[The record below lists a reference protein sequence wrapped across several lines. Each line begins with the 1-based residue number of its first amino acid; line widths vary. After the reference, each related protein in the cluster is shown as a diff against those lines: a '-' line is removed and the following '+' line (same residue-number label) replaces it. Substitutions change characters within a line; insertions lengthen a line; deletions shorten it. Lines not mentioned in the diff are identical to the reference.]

1 MDFFQM
7 QIFRPCRQPPPELW
21 YNARIAPKGK
31 GRGMG
36 KMTEREAYIAF
47 NLVEGF
53 GSAKVAA
60 MAAQC
65 GGSVAAAYE
74 SLPDGLNVDFRG
86 GAPDW
91 REEIARARKMRVEIV
106 TPADDGYPERLRDL
120 ASMPLA
126 LYVFGSVKALSAPS
140 VAIVGTRRLSA
151 YGAECADRFA
161 AGLAQAGWSVVSGL
175 ALGADAAAH
184 SAALAAGGTTVG
196 VLGGALDEFF
206 PDENRD
212 LARRMASSGGA
223 VATEFPF
230 GRKPDKTT
238 FPQRNRIVAALASGV
253 LAVEC
258 PLKSGT
264 MITCGFAA
272 DLGRPVMAVP
282 GRIDAQMSAG
292 CNALIRDGARL
303 VTSADEVIAEIVPL
317 KASGAAGDPLLLGA
331 RKRVARRPQASGGAG
346 QPALPFAET
355 PKPPPRKPR
364 AAVPPELKLSLEEAL
379 VLRHV
384 QDTPT
389 GIDMLVRKTGL
400 SAARV
405 NTVVVQLRMKRK
417 VRLHPGNRVSRF
429 A

>member
-1 MDFFQM
+1 
-7 QIFRPCRQPPPELW
+7 
-21 YNARIAPKGK
+21 
-31 GRGMG
+31 
-36 KMTEREAYIAF
+36 MTEKEAYIAF
-47 NLVEGF
+47 NLVEGI
-53 GSAKVAA
+53 GSAKVEALSA
-60 MAAQC
+60 EC

-74 SLPDGLNVDFRG
+74 ALPDDVNRDFRG
-86 GAPDW
+86 QTPDW
-91 REEIARARKMRVEIV
+91 KGEIARARKMHVTIV
-106 TPADDGYPERLRDL
+106 TPADPEYPERLRDL
-120 ASMPLA
+120 SSMPLA

-161 AGLAQAGWSVVSGL
+161 SGLAQAGWSIVSGL

-184 SAALAAGGTTVG
+184 SCALAAGGITVG
-196 VLGGALDEFF
+196 ILGGALDEFF
-206 PDENRD
+206 PDENRE
-212 LARRMASSGGA
+212 LARRMAASGGA

-253 LAVEC
+253 LALEC

-282 GRIDAQMSAG
+282 GRIDAPFSAG

-303 VTSADEVIAEIVPL
+303 VTSADEVIAEILPL
-317 KASGAAGDPLLLGA
+317 KSATPSKTVRAKSPNAASRQPEL
-331 RKRVARRPQASGGAG
+331 PPASV
-346 QPALPFAET
+346 Q
-355 PKPPPRKPR
+355 KPPPKPKR
-364 AAVPPELKLSLEEAL
+364 ESVPPEVKLSLEEAL
-379 VLRHV
+379 VLKHIS
-384 QDTPT
+384 DTPI
-389 GIDMLVRKTGL
+389 GLDMLVRKTGL
-400 SAARV
+400 AAARV

-417 VRLHPGNRVSRF
+417 VKLLPGNRVSRF

>member
-1 MDFFQM
+1 
-7 QIFRPCRQPPPELW
+7 
-21 YNARIAPKGK
+21 
-31 GRGMG
+31 
-36 KMTEREAYIAF
+36 MTEREAYIAF
-47 NLVEGF
+47 NLVERI

-60 MAAQC
+60 LAAEC

-74 SLPDGLNVDFRG
+74 SLPNEANRDFRG
-86 GAPDW
+86 ETPDW
-91 REEIARARKMRVEIV
+91 EGEITRARKMHVEIV
-106 TPADDGYPERLRDL
+106 TPADPEYPERLRDL
-120 ASMPLA
+120 SSMPLA
-126 LYVFGSVKALSAPS
+126 LYVFGSAKALSMPS

-161 AGLAQAGWSVVSGL
+161 SGLAQAGWSVVSGL

-184 SAALAAGGTTVG
+184 SGALAAGGVTVG
-196 VLGGALDEFF
+196 ILGGALDEFF

-212 LARRMASSGGA
+212 LARRMAAAGGA

-238 FPQRNRIVAALASGV
+238 FPQRNRIVAALSSGV

-264 MITCGFAA
+264 MITCSFAA

-282 GRIDAQMSAG
+282 GRIDAPFSAG

-303 VTSADEVIAEIVPL
+303 VTSADEVIAEILPL
-317 KASGAAGDPLLLGA
+317 GSGALGDRALTKLRAGKAAAKSGSGALGDRALPSASGAAGI
-331 RKRVARRPQASGGAG
+331 RTQ
-346 QPALPFAET
+346 
-355 PKPPPRKPR
+355 PKPPPKPR
-364 AAVPPELKLSLEEAL
+364 REAAAPEVKLSLEEAL
-379 VLRHV
+379 VLKHV
-384 QDTPT
+384 ADTPV

-400 SAARV
+400 AAARV

>member
-1 MDFFQM
+1 
-7 QIFRPCRQPPPELW
+7 
-21 YNARIAPKGK
+21 
-31 GRGMG
+31 
-36 KMTEREAYIAF
+36 MTEREAYIAF
-47 NLVEGF
+47 NLVEGV

-60 MAAQC
+60 LAAQC
-65 GGSVAAAYE
+65 GGSITAAYE
-74 SLPDGLNVDFRG
+74 SLPDEASRDFRG
-86 GAPDW
+86 ETPNWKG
-91 REEIARARKMRVEIV
+91 EIDRAKKMHVEIV
-106 TPADDGYPERLRDL
+106 TPADPDYPERLRDL
-120 ASMPLA
+120 SSMPLA
-126 LYVFGSVKALSAPS
+126 LYVFGSVKALSMPS

-161 AGLAQAGWSVVSGL
+161 SGLAQAGWSVVSGL

-184 SAALAAGGTTVG
+184 SSALAAGGTTVG
-196 VLGGALDEFF
+196 ILGGALDEFF

-212 LARRMASSGGA
+212 LARRMAASGGA

-238 FPQRNRIVAALASGV
+238 FPQRNRIVAALSSGV
-253 LAVEC
+253 LALEC

-282 GRIDAQMSAG
+282 GRIDAPFSAG

-303 VTSADEVIAEIVPL
+303 VTSADEVIAEILPL
-317 KASGAAGDPLLLGA
+317 GESGALGDRALPKLRAGAAGIRALPNPQED
-331 RKRVARRPQASGGAG
+331 RKRASSVGLPRRGSRDENAA
-346 QPALPFAET
+346 T
-355 PKPPPRKPR
+355 KPPPKPKR
-364 AAVPPELKLSLEEAL
+364 EAVAPEVKLSLEEAL
-379 VLRHV
+379 VLKHV
-384 QDTPT
+384 TDTPV
-389 GIDMLVRKTGL
+389 GIDALVRKTGL

-417 VRLHPGNRVSRF
+417 VKLHPGNRVSRF

>member
-1 MDFFQM
+1 
-7 QIFRPCRQPPPELW
+7 
-21 YNARIAPKGK
+21 
-31 GRGMG
+31 
-36 KMTEREAYIAF
+36 MTEKEAYIAF
-47 NLVEGF
+47 NLVEGI

-60 MAAQC
+60 LAADC

-74 SLPDGLNVDFRG
+74 ALPDDAKRDFRG
-86 GAPDW
+86 ETPDW
-91 REEIARARKMRVEIV
+91 KGEIARAKKMHVALV
-106 TPADDGYPERLRDL
+106 TPADAEYPERLRDL
-120 ASMPLA
+120 SSMPLA
-126 LYVFGSVKALSAPS
+126 LYVFGSAAALSMPS

-184 SAALAAGGTTVG
+184 SGALAAGGVTVG
-196 VLGGALDEFF
+196 ILGGALDEFF

-212 LARRMASSGGA
+212 LARRMAASGGA

-230 GRKPDKTT
+230 GRKPDKST
-238 FPQRNRIVAALASGV
+238 FPQRNRIVAALSSGV

-282 GRIDAQMSAG
+282 GRIDAQLSAG

-303 VTSADEVIAEIVPL
+303 VTSADEVIEEILPL
-317 KASGAAGDPLLLGA
+317 KSVPAKKSARAKSPSAAIRQMELPPASA
-331 RKRVARRPQASGGAG
+331 V
-346 QPALPFAET
+346 
-355 PKPPPRKPR
+355 KPPPKPKR
-364 AAVPPELKLSLEEAL
+364 EAVPPEVKLSLEEAL
-379 VLRHV
+379 VLKHV
-384 QDTPT
+384 PDDPV
-389 GIDMLVRKTGL
+389 GIDTLVRKTGL
-400 SAARV
+400 AAARV

-417 VRLHPGNRVSRF
+417 VKLHPGNRVSRF

>member
-1 MDFFQM
+1 
-7 QIFRPCRQPPPELW
+7 
-21 YNARIAPKGK
+21 
-31 GRGMG
+31 
-36 KMTEREAYIAF
+36 MTEKEAYIAF
-47 NLVEGF
+47 NLVEGI

-60 MAAQC
+60 LAADC

-74 SLPDGLNVDFRG
+74 ALPDDTKRDFRG
-86 GAPDW
+86 ETPDW
-91 REEIARARKMRVEIV
+91 KGEIARAKKMHVTLV
-106 TPADDGYPERLRDL
+106 TPADAEYPERLRDL
-120 ASMPLA
+120 SSMPLA
-126 LYVFGSVKALSAPS
+126 LYVFGSVAALSMPS

-184 SAALAAGGTTVG
+184 SGALAAGGVTVG
-196 VLGGALDEFF
+196 ILGGALDEFF

-212 LARRMASSGGA
+212 LARRMAASGGA

-238 FPQRNRIVAALASGV
+238 FPQRNRIVAALSSGV

-264 MITCGFAA
+264 MITCSFAA

-282 GRIDAQMSAG
+282 GRIDSQLSAG

-303 VTSADEVIAEIVPL
+303 VTSADDVIAEILPL
-317 KASGAAGDPLLLGA
+317 KSATAKKTVRAKPANATSRQPELPPASAI
-331 RKRVARRPQASGGAG
+331 
-346 QPALPFAET
+346 
-355 PKPPPRKPR
+355 KPPPKTKRE
-364 AAVPPELKLSLEEAL
+364 AVPPEVKLSLEEAL
-379 VLRHV
+379 VLKHV
-384 QDTPT
+384 SDTPV

-400 SAARV
+400 AAARV